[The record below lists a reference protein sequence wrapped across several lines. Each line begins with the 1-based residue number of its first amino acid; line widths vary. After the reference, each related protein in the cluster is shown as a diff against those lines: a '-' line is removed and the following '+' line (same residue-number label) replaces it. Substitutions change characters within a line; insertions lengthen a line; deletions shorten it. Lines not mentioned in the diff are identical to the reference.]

1 MYFTNIAN
9 DELQYFHGQYAPNF
23 SISLTDVLQSSL
35 FQVEELVQ
43 NTLYRIY
50 PLFYA
55 KTIQSNH
62 NNDKILGNQCIIATK
77 QENKETYF
85 RFISNEGIVIAYNEL
100 FEYYTVNDKLSVA
113 EFNSIVQQFR
123 STYPFSENITISN
136 SRVTGTYASYIF
148 NLESTTIVDT
158 GVLITKETLDN
169 IGTVR
174 LINPV
179 FEYSTYTLVLKVYT
193 VEDINIAL
201 SSKNNIEVTTLE
213 VELIK
218 DTDVQIPFE
227 TLDLNN
233 IVGFDATVNIVH
245 DKPVIQY
252 PLNLTVSSSSY
263 NPVLSKITV
272 LTCRSLDEAGDPI
285 PNESITFKTL
295 EGTVLGTSTTDNEGY
310 ASLDYTPTSTGE
322 IVIYCVD
329 NYQNKS
335 NNISLNRILQSSSIT
350 LTSDKSLVY
359 IPSTFKVSGTLIID
373 GDPAKNTEIKLYNNN
388 TLYETLTTDEN
399 GAFSKTIT
407 QSSEASYQ
415 LQAKYNGTEYID
427 SSNSSYVN
435 VTCRKLNT
443 NLSISTDKS
452 TVYHTQSLA
461 ITGTLTDELGN
472 PISGATVVL
481 KGGSADATRTTD
493 TNGAYRFGRNYSSS
507 DYGTT
512 FNYYV
517 TYFGDNSHEECS
529 SSTKSVQIRKAPTS
543 VNIIATGT
551 SYNTGDTVL
560 IKVNTNYGTLNP
572 SSVNVAFNGTT
583 TSVTTKDSSGNFVF
597 TIPVTPQGNYSLTAT
612 YPGDSNYESSSSS
625 KTIPIRVPS
634 DITLSLSYA
643 SGKFILNAKSGG
655 VNLKNTNLE
664 GVILQ
669 IMNPR
674 VTFEPIGSD
683 ITITDSNG
691 NITFPFSG
699 ISSFHGTA
707 YVTFTFYDG
716 NAITSNTV
724 GY

>member
-43 NTLYRIY
+43 DNLYRIY

-55 KTIQSNH
+55 KSIQSNH

-77 QENKETYF
+77 QQDKETYF
-85 RFISNEGIVIAYNEL
+85 RFISNDGIVIAYNEL
-100 FEYYTVNDKLSVA
+100 FEYYTVKDKLSVA

-158 GVLITKETLDN
+158 GVLITKETWDN

-227 TLDLNN
+227 TLALNK

-263 NPVLSKITV
+263 NPILDKITV
-272 LTCRSLDEAGDPI
+272 LTCRYLDEAGEPI
-285 PNESITFKTL
+285 TNESITFKTL

-310 ASLDYTPTSTGE
+310 ANLDYTPTSTGE

-329 NYQNKS
+329 NYQNRS
-335 NNISLNRILQSSSIT
+335 NNISLNRIIQSSSIT
-350 LTSDKSLVY
+350 LTSDKSLIY
-359 IPSTFKVSGTLIID
+359 IPSDFTVSGTLIID
-373 GDPAKNTEIKLYNNN
+373 GEPAKNTEIQLYNNN
-388 TLYETLTTDEN
+388 EVYETLTTGED
-399 GAFSKTIT
+399 GSFRKIIT
-407 QSSEASYQ
+407 QSSETSYQ
-415 LQAKYNGTEYID
+415 LQAKYAGTEYID
-427 SSNSSYVN
+427 SSSSSYVN

-443 NLSISTDKS
+443 NLSINTDKS
-452 TVYHTQSLA
+452 IVYHTESLR
-461 ITGTLTDELGN
+461 IEGILTDELGN
-472 PISGATVVL
+472 SFSGKVVL
-481 KGGSADATRTTD
+481 KGEGTDIPRTTPSY
-493 TNGAYRFGRNYSSS
+493 GAYKVIRNYSSS
-507 DYGTT
+507 DYGKTY
-512 FNYYV
+512 NYYV
-517 TYFGDNSHEECS
+517 TYAGDESHEECS
-529 SSTKSVQIRKAPTS
+529 SSIKSVQIKKAPTS
-543 VNIIATGT
+543 INIIATGT

-560 IKVNTNYGTLNP
+560 IKVNTDYGTLNP
-572 SSVNVAFNGTT
+572 SSVNVSFNGTT
-583 TSVTTKDSSGNFVF
+583 TSVTTKDSNGNFVF
-597 TIPVTPQGNYSLTAT
+597 TIPATPQGNHTLTAT
-612 YPGDSNYESSSSS
+612 YAGDGNYESSSSS

-643 SGKFILNAKSGG
+643 SEKFILNVKSCG
-655 VNLKNTNLE
+655 VNLTNTNLE

-674 VTFEPIGSD
+674 STVTPTGNYA
-683 ITITDSNG
+683 TTDSNG
-691 NITFPFSG
+691 NITFSIQG

-716 NAITSNTV
+716 NARTSNTV

>member
-62 NNDKILGNQCIIATK
+62 NNDKILGNKCIIATK

-218 DTDVQIPFE
+218 YTDVQIPFE
-227 TLDLNN
+227 TLALNN

-263 NPVLSKITV
+263 NPVLDKITV
-272 LTCRSLDEAGDPI
+272 LTCRYFDEAGEPI
-285 PNESITFKTL
+285 TNESITFKSL
-295 EGTVLGTSTTDNEGY
+295 DGTVLGTDTTDEDGY
-310 ASLDYTPTSTGE
+310 ASLDYIPTRTGE

-359 IPSTFKVSGTLIID
+359 IPSTFTVSGTLIID
-373 GDPAKNTEIKLYNNN
+373 GEPAKNTEIKLYNNN
-388 TLYETLTTDEN
+388 TIYETLTTDEN

-435 VTCRKLNT
+435 VTCRKLNGSITINT
-443 NLSISTDKS
+443 NRNPVYYPETVTISGVVS
-452 TVYHTQSLA
+452 
-461 ITGTLTDELGN
+461 DELGN
-472 PISGATVVL
+472 AIHGKIVKLYDGGDFVNTAATNNLGQYSFTRPWKQSTYQFSVRYDGDEAHNPITSVV
-481 KGGSADATRTTD
+481 
-493 TNGAYRFGRNYSSS
+493 
-507 DYGTT
+507 
-512 FNYYV
+512 
-517 TYFGDNSHEECS
+517 
-529 SSTKSVQIRKAPTS
+529 KSVTMSKAPTS

-597 TIPVTPQGNYSLTAT
+597 TIPATPQGNYSLTAT

-643 SGKFILNAKSGG
+643 SEKFKLNVKSGG
-655 VNLKNTNLE
+655 VNLTNTS
-664 GVILQ
+664 LQ
-669 IMNPR
+669 GLLLQTTNPR
-674 VTFEPIGSD
+674 
-683 ITITDSNG
+683 ITYEITETDAITDSNG
-691 NITFPFSG
+691 NITILLQG

-707 YVTFTFYDG
+707 YFTYTFYDG
-716 NAITSNTV
+716 DTITSNTV
-724 GY
+724 SY